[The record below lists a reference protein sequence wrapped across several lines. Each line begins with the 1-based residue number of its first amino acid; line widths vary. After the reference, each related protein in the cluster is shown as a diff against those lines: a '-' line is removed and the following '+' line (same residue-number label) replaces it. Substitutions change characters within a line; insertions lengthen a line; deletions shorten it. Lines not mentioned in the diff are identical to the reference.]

1 MAIRPASA
9 LLVAASAALFVCGVV
24 VARTQITEPA
34 RDRYFDAC
42 LQAGSIAVRAQPSD
56 RRAAFLG
63 RCDTAARAA
72 TIATPSYGRAW
83 LALAA
88 VSAELGNRAD
98 FRTALAMAQA
108 VAPAIAWQADRRV
121 ALALQYG
128 DTLTLDADIAALLAS
143 DAGIAALAARY
154 VAQPDLRPRLIA
166 IAERAPDSVQ
176 RRFLAAVKTAGGV
189 P

>member
-1 MAIRPASA
+1 
-9 LLVAASAALFVCGVV
+9 
-24 VARTQITEPA
+24 
-34 RDRYFDAC
+34 
-42 LQAGSIAVRAQPSD
+42 
-56 RRAAFLG
+56 
-63 RCDTAARAA
+63 
-72 TIATPSYGRAW
+72 
-83 LALAA
+83 
-88 VSAELGNRAD
+88 
-98 FRTALAMAQA
+98 MAQA
-108 VAPAIAWQADRRV
+108 VAPAVAWQADRRV

-154 VAQPDLRPRLIA
+154 VAWPELRPRLIA